1 MNVFDLFATLK
12 LDTSDY
18 EKGIDTAKKDNQ
30 SLSSSLSSAGKTFA
44 SIGAGIGVAGGAL
57 FAFANDSAKS
67 ADTIDKMSQKLG
79 LSAKAYQEWDYVL
92 QISGADIQSMGT
104 GLKTLTNKFDD
115 AKNGGSGAIE
125 TFERL
130 GLSMEDIQ
138 GLSRED
144 LFATVIT
151 AFQGMEDSAERA
163 ALANDLFGR
172 SGQELTPL
180 FNTTAEATQELIQ
193 QVNDMGGV
201 MSDEAVKN
209 GAAFQDSLTSL
220 KTAFGGATN
229 SLAGELIPS
238 ITKMADNITKFVS
251 SGGLKKMLDT
261 FKALSPVIAG
271 VTAAMV
277 TYKAAMAI
285 SGIITAL
292 TKATEGQTIAQ
303 TILNAVM
310 NANPFVLVATAI
322 AGLVTALGV
331 LWATNEDFRNKVI
344 EIWTAIQE
352 FFGGVIDAIKGFF
365 ESLPEAISAV
375 WDKITGAVEGAWNGI
390 KDFVGGVFDGI
401 KEGAGKVR
409 DFVGDAFTKAK
420 EKANNAW
427 SDAKSKFATRW
438 SEVKS
443 AFSNVGSWFS
453 TTFTEAKNKAAGA
466 WNDIKSKFSAKWNE
480 LKQAFNNGNA
490 GEWFKKEFENAKDKA
505 VAAWDN
511 IKDKFGKVWENI
523 KNAFNL
529 DDALTW
535 GKDLVNNFISGIKE
549 KAKALTDELKGLAD
563 KVKKLLGF
571 SEPEEGPLSDFH
583 TYAPDMMKLFAQG
596 IKDNTDLVTDQIA
609 KSFDFSDTIS
619 ANAGTGSGIFNAGG
633 VTINVYAR
641 DGQSARDLAD
651 EIDYRIAKNVE
662 AKKAVWG
669 MS

>member
-1 MNVFDLFATLK
+1 MNVFELFATLK

-18 EKGIDTAKKDNQ
+18 DKGINNAQKETKTVKDA
-30 SLSSSLSSAGKTFA
+30 LSSAGKTFA

-57 FAFANDSAKS
+57 FAFADKSAKS

-79 LSAKAYQEWDYVL
+79 LSAQAYQEWDYVL
-92 QISGADIQSMGT
+92 QISGADIQSMST

-115 AKNGGSGAIE
+115 AQNGGSGAIE

-172 SGQELTPL
+172 SGQELAPL
-180 FNTTAEATQELIQ
+180 FNTTAEETQKLIQ
-193 QVNDMGGV
+193 QVNEMGGV

-209 GAAFQDSLTSL
+209 GAAFQDSLTAL
-220 KTAFGGATN
+220 KTAFGGASN
-229 SLAGELIPS
+229 SLAKDLIPKITTMADS
-238 ITKMADNITKFVS
+238 ITNFVS
-251 SGGLKKMLDT
+251 SGGLQKMLDT
-261 FKALSPVIAG
+261 FKKLTPVIAG
-271 VTAAMV
+271 VTGAMV

-322 AGLVTALGV
+322 AGLVTAIGV
-331 LWATNEDFRNKVI
+331 LWVTNEDFRNKVI
-344 EIWTAIQE
+344 EIWGAIQE

-375 WDKITGAVEGAWNGI
+375 WDKITGTVTEVWDGI
-390 KDFVGGVFDGI
+390 KNFISGVFDGI
-401 KEGAGKVR
+401 KDAAGNVR
-409 DFVGDAFTKAK
+409 DFIGDAFTKAK

-427 SDAKSKFATRW
+427 ADAKSKFATRW

-443 AFSNVGSWFS
+443 AFSTVGSWFS
-453 TTFTEAKNKAAGA
+453 TTFTEAKNKASGA
-466 WNDIKSKFSAKWNE
+466 WSDIKSKFSTVWSNVKD
-480 LKQAFNNGNA
+480 AFSNA
-490 GEWFKKEFENAKDKA
+490 GEWFKTNFSNFKDKA
-505 VAAWDN
+505 VNAWSDIKTKFSTIWGN
-511 IKDKFGKVWENI
+511 IKD
-523 KNAFNL
+523 AFNL
-529 DDALTW
+529 GDALNW
-535 GKDLVNNFISGIKE
+535 GKDLISNFINGIKE
-549 KAKALTDELKGLAD
+549 KAAALKDELKGVAD
-563 KVKKLLGF
+563 KVKAFLGF
-571 SEPEEGPLSDFH
+571 SEPEEGPLSNFH

-596 IKDNTDLVTDQIA
+596 IRDNTDLVTDQIE
-609 KSFDFSDTIS
+609 KSFDFS
-619 ANAGTGSGIFNAGG
+619 NAMGSGISTGAGASTFNAGG
-633 VTINVYAR
+633 ITINVYAK
-641 DGQSARDLAD
+641 DGQSAKAIAD

-662 AKKAVWG
+662 AKKAVWA
-669 MS
+669 M